1 MTLEGVQFSKSSER
15 EMAMS
20 RLKGV
25 ADGAVAQGV
34 VASSGHG
41 KAATLEV
48 LHDAGAVAAREMH
61 AAWGGVPVDAV
72 AAERDH
78 VAAVVL
84 QIHKEGDEFVAAV
97 GIGFERV

>member
-1 MTLEGVQFSKSSER
+1 MTLEGVQVSKSSER

-20 RLKGV
+20 RLK
-25 ADGAVAQGV
+25 AWPAARSRKAL

-41 KAATLEV
+41 KAATFEV
-48 LHDAGAVAAREMH
+48 LHDAGAVAARKMH
-61 AAWGGVPVDAV
+61 PVGGGVPVDAV
-72 AAERDH
+72 AAERDD
-78 VAAVVL
+78 VAPVVL